1 MSTPQLT
8 VVTNHRQAYELLT
21 DSVRRALPDRDRVV
35 NVLEAGCGRSWA
47 LGDLDAKIHLTGIDL
62 DAEALR
68 LRIEEKRDLDEAIHG
83 DLMSVQVKEN
93 YYDLVFSSFVLE
105 HLERPRQALDRF
117 FSWSR
122 SDGLVAVIIPDRD
135 TGKGFATRLSPFKVH
150 VWYYRWIKRR
160 KTAGKPGYE
169 PYRTFYGAV
178 VGRAG
183 LEEYCATNGH
193 RIVDEIAIAMNTD
206 DDGRLATVSSKV
218 IGWLSFGRLRGDYCN
233 LAVVMAKE

>member
-1 MSTPQLT
+1 MPTIKLT
-8 VVTNHRQAYELLT
+8 RAINHRQAYELLT
-21 DSVRRALPDRDRVV
+21 DSVRRALPDREGAVK
-35 NVLEAGCGRSWA
+35 VLEAGCGRSWA
-47 LGDLDAKIHLTGIDL
+47 LGDLGAEIHLTGIDL

-68 LRIEEKRDLDEAIHG
+68 LRIEERGDLDDAIHG
-83 DLMSVQVKEN
+83 DLMTVPVDEN

-105 HLERPRQALDRF
+105 HLEHPDQALDRF
-117 FSWSR
+117 FSWLR

-169 PYRTFYGAV
+169 PYRTFYGVV

-183 LEEYCATNGH
+183 LEEYCATRGH
-193 RIVDEIAIAMNTD
+193 RIVEEIPIAMNTS
-206 DDGRLATVSSKV
+206 DDGGLATLTSKL
-218 IGWLSFGRLRGDYCN
+218 IGWMSLGRLRGDYCD
-233 LAVVMAKE
+233 LAVVMAKA